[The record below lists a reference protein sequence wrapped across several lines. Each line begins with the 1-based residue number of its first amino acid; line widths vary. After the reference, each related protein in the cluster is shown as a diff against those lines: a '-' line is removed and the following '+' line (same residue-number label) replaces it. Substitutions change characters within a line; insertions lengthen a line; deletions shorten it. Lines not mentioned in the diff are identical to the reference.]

1 MRKNGRA
8 LIVGALDYLGEYQS
22 CVVVTTRQEE
32 KRQAIWAPPPPPPTN
47 LYKINV
53 DGAVFAT
60 QKAAGAGF
68 LYAMQVVE

>member
-1 MRKNGRA
+1 MCGCHNKARR
-8 LIVGALDYLGEYQS
+8 
-22 CVVVTTRQEE
+22 EE
-32 KRQAIWAPPPPPPTN
+32 AGHMGSTPPPPTN

-68 LYAMQVVE
+68 SYAMQVVE